1 MFRLIDSNQTGR
13 DNTTHY
19 AILFTPGL
27 MLPKLYLHF
36 TLIQDIN
43 VYLIFRVCIFNIKI
57 ISILTIRAEQVG
69 RNNTTHWALLF
80 TLDLMLPKLYL
91 HFILIQDINIQDMY
105 IEYFEH
111 AFFNTKRFSVP
122 ISRFKTNWQ
131 RQYYTLCS
139 LVYAWSHVA

>member
-1 MFRLIDSNQTGR
+1 MLRLVDSNQTCSII
-13 DNTTHY
+13 TTHY
-19 AILFTPGL
+19 VLLHTPGL

-111 AFFNTKRFSVP
+111 AFFNIKLISVP
-122 ISRFKTNWQ
+122 TSRLKPNWQ
-131 RQYYTLCS
+131 R
-139 LVYAWSHVA
+139 